1 MTASKLPLIL
11 ALLFLGGCAER
22 NPGSLPYKCWRLG
35 FLAPDHMEVWVAT
48 ADVEDIRGY
57 RYFHV
62 GSGTVSVHLPTDGT
76 GNAVGWRKTW
86 GAGRYV
92 NGADLP
98 RRIYVRWQSLA
109 EPQTYR
115 VILEI
120 PGDSRTRPAI
130 DERTA

>member
-22 NPGSLPYKCWRLG
+22 NPGSLPYKYWRLG
-35 FLAPDHMEVWVAT
+35 FLAPDHMEVWVET

-86 GAGRYV
+86 GQVATSTAPTCPGASTCAG
-92 NGADLP
+92 NPWPSP
-98 RRIYVRWQSLA
+98 RPTGSFSRFPNA
-109 EPQTYR
+109 P
-115 VILEI
+115 
-120 PGDSRTRPAI
+120 DS
-130 DERTA
+130 